1 MLEIIGTILVLVILC
16 VLLTGAYLT
25 VEDSQRAWEKRKEAK
40 DAASRDK

>member
-25 VEDSQRAWEKRKEAK
+25 VEDSQRAWVKRKEAK